1 MKNIVKKI
9 AVILIVFTIVSFN
22 KSTTEETCSLTI
34 KAEGFRNSKGEALFA
49 LYNKDGSIP
58 DEKYENY
65 FKKGVSQIDK
75 DGTAT
80 FTFKNLPEGSYAVNI
95 LHDENK
101 NGKIDK
107 KFLLPIPNEGVGF
120 SNYESIGMS
129 NRPKFSKASFLV
141 KSNMEKVIKVIYL

>member
-1 MKNIVKKI
+1 MIKRI
-9 AVILIVFTIVSFN
+9 ALLLTVFTLLSFSVSI
-22 KSTTEETCSLTI
+22 TEETYSLTVR
-34 KAEGFRNSKGEALFA
+34 AEGFRNSKGEVLFA

-65 FKKGVSQIDK
+65 FKKGISKIDK
-75 DGTAT
+75 NGTAI
-80 FTFKNLPEGSYAVNI
+80 FTFKNLPKGNYAVNI

-107 KFLLPIPNEGVGF
+107 KFMLPMPSEGIGF

-129 NRPKFSKASFLV
+129 NRPKFSKASFEVNGNL
-141 KSNMEKVIKVIYL
+141 SKVIKVIYL